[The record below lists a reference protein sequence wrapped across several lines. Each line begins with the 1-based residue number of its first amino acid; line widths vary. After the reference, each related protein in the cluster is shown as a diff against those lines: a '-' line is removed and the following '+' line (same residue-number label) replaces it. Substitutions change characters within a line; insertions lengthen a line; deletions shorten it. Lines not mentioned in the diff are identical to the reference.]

1 MCPMHISVPTE
12 GPRDASDLECHS
24 LQEDSVRLHRGPHQ
38 AHLWVGK
45 LRLGEGKCLVQG
57 LRA

>member
-1 MCPMHISVPTE
+1 M
-12 GPRDASDLECHS
+12 
-24 LQEDSVRLHRGPHQ
+24 RLHRGPHQ
-38 AHLWVGK
+38 AHLWMGK